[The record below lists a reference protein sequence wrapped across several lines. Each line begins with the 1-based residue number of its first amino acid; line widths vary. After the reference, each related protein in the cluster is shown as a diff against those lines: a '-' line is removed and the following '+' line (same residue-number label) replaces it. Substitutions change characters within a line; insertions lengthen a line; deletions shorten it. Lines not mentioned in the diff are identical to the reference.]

1 MRGQP
6 YRTMNRERAVVYL
19 RECLRN
25 QRPAIVNEA
34 VRRGIGA
41 SRTSARR
48 VLRWAMMEVEREFDP
63 CLRA

>member
-25 QRPAIVNEA
+25 QRPAIINEA

-41 SRTSARR
+41 DRKSARR
-48 VLRWAMMEVEREFDP
+48 VLRWAMDRVDV
-63 CLRA
+63 RA